1 MTVQNRN
8 LRGFVA
14 SCESID
20 LRKLTQSHKTIK
32 GLLLAAILLPTEAAA
47 QVEVRLYGEECQK
60 LEAVDGII
68 TSDCRVRPDII
79 VTASS
84 AKQAPENTGR
94 AITLIQNHQVELA
107 QPSTVADLLARTPGV
122 TVSNTGPIGGF
133 SAVRIRGAEGEQTL
147 TLIDGIRVNDPSSPG
162 GGFDFGNLLI
172 GNIDR
177 VEVLRGPNSVPW
189 GSQAIGGVVNIITAR
204 PGSANN
210 RALRAEYGSN
220 NRTNLVGQYGIS
232 GERISASLGGGF
244 FRDDGITAAANGS
257 EADGYKQYATN
268 GRIEVKLSDAVSID
282 LRGFYSHSRAELDGF
297 PPPLYSLSDTPEYS
311 TGQQVIG
318 YAGIHADIGH
328 LKNRIALT
336 VNDIN
341 RDNFAA
347 SGAAAPDF
355 LSRGRTERFEY
366 QGDWQ
371 LSQPVRAV
379 FGIEHERSRFTD
391 GFAPAKTRHSGA
403 YVQAIIDPLD
413 TITITLGARVDD
425 HKSFGTKATFSAN
438 AAWRPT
444 SQTVIRAA
452 YGEGFKAPTL
462 YQLFSFYGDPGLQ
475 PEVAKSYELGVE
487 QGLLNGQLRFGAT
500 AFQRRTQNMIDFDL
514 FLYRYNN
521 IIRSRAE
528 GIETFI
534 ELHPSDGLS
543 FRANYTYVDS
553 EKREDGGAN
562 FVRHLRRPVHS
573 LNANID
579 WQASGKLKLGADLR
593 LASDSLD
600 GFGGSVRMDGYALA
614 GIRAAYDVSD
624 ALQLYGR
631 VENAGDT
638 DYQTVAG
645 YKAYGRNAHIGL
657 RAKF

>member
-1 MTVQNRN
+1 MYI
-8 LRGFVA
+8 LR
-14 SCESID
+14 
-20 LRKLTQSHKTIK
+20 LTAAA
-32 GLLLAAILLPTEAAA
+32 LAILPFGAQAQTTAETEEPIEDDGGCCSFYSERLPSRDLIVVTATGTELLS
-47 QVEVRLYGEECQK
+47 QKSGYSVSNIGIDEIEVR
-60 LEAVDGII
+60 
-68 TSDCRVRPDII
+68 
-79 VTASS
+79 
-84 AKQAPENTGR
+84 
-94 AITLIQNHQVELA
+94 
-107 QPSTVADLLARTPGV
+107 QPSTLSDLLATLPGV

-147 TLIDGIRVNDPSSPG
+147 TLIDGVRVNDPSSPG

-204 PGSANN
+204 PGSTNN

-220 NRTNLVGQYGIS
+220 NRANLVGQYGIS
-232 GERISASLGGGF
+232 GDRISASLGGGF
-244 FRDDGITAAANGS
+244 FRDDGISAAANGN
-257 EADGYKQYATN
+257 EADGYKQYAAN
-268 GRIEVKLSDAVSID
+268 GTLEVKISEAVSID
-282 LRGFYSHSRAELDGF
+282 LRGYFAHSRAELDGF
-297 PPPLYSLSDTPEYS
+297 PPPFFSLSDTPEYS

-318 YAGIHADIGH
+318 YAGINAELGQ
-328 LKNRIALT
+328 LKNRFALT
-336 VNDIN
+336 INDIN
-341 RDNFAA
+341 RDNFATP
-347 SGAAAPDF
+347 GALAPDF
-355 LSRGRTERFEY
+355 LSRGRTERIEY

-371 LSQPVRAV
+371 LAQSLRAV

-403 YVQAIIDPLD
+403 FAQAIIDPTDAL
-413 TITITLGARVDD
+413 TITMGARVDD
-425 HKSFGTKATFSAN
+425 HKSYGTKATFSAN
-438 AAWRPT
+438 AAWRP
-444 SQTVIRAA
+444 SAQTVVRAA

-475 PEVAKSYELGVE
+475 PEVAKSYELGFE
-487 QGLLNGQLRFGAT
+487 QSVLEGQLRFGVT

-514 FLYRYNN
+514 FFFRYNN
-521 IIRSRAE
+521 IIRSRAK
-528 GIETFI
+528 GIESFV
-534 ELHPSDGLS
+534 ELRPSDRLS
-543 FRANYTYVDS
+543 VRANYSHVDS
-553 EKREDGGAN
+553 EKREDGAAN

-573 LNANID
+573 LNASID

-600 GFGGSVRMDGYALA
+600 GFGGSVRMDGYALV
-614 GIRAAYDVSD
+614 GVRAAYDVSD

>member
-1 MTVQNRN
+1 MQI
-8 LRGFVA
+8 LR
-14 SCESID
+14 
-20 LRKLTQSHKTIK
+20 LTAAA
-32 GLLLAAILLPTEAAA
+32 LAILPFSAQAQSTTETEDAVEDDGGCCSFYSERLPSRDLI
-47 QVEVRLYGEECQK
+47 V
-60 LEAVDGII
+60 
-68 TSDCRVRPDII
+68 
-79 VTASS
+79 VTA
-84 AKQAPENTGR
+84 TG
-94 AITLIQNHQVELA
+94 TELLSQKSGYSVSNIGIDEIELR
-107 QPSTVADLLARTPGV
+107 QPSTLSDLLATLPGV

-147 TLIDGIRVNDPSSPG
+147 TLIDGVRVNDPSSPG

-172 GNIDR
+172 SNIDR

-210 RALRAEYGSN
+210 RAVRAEYGSN

-232 GERISASLGGGF
+232 GDRISASLGGGY
-244 FRDDGITAAANGS
+244 FRDDGISAASNGS
-257 EADGYKQYATN
+257 EADGYKQYAAN
-268 GRIEVKLSDAVSID
+268 GALEVKLSDTVSID

-297 PPPLYSLSDTPEYS
+297 PPPFYSLSDTPEYS

-318 YAGIHADIGH
+318 YAGIHADMGN
-328 LKNRIALT
+328 LKNRIVLT

-341 RDNFAA
+341 RDNYAA
-347 SGAAAPDF
+347 PGAAAPDF

-371 LSQPVRAV
+371 LAPPVRAV
-379 FGIEHERSRFTD
+379 FGVEHERSRFTD

-403 YVQAIIDPLD
+403 YAQAIIDPTE
-413 TITITLGARVDD
+413 TITITMGARVDD
-425 HKSFGTKATFSAN
+425 HKSFGSKATFSAN
-438 AAWRPT
+438 AAWRPK

-475 PEVAKSYELGVE
+475 PEVAKSYELGFE
-487 QGLLNGQLRFGAT
+487 QGLLEGQLRFGAT

-514 FLYRYNN
+514 LTYRYNN
-521 IIRSRAE
+521 IIRSRAK
-528 GIETFI
+528 GIETFV
-534 ELHPSDGLS
+534 ELRPSDHLS
-543 FRANYTYVDS
+543 VRANYSYVDS
-553 EKREDGGAN
+553 EKREDGAAN

-573 LNANID
+573 LNASID
-579 WQASGKLKLGADLR
+579 WQAMAKLKLGADLR

-600 GFGGSVRMDGYALA
+600 GFGGSVRMDGYALV

-624 ALQLYGR
+624 ALELYSR
-631 VENAGDT
+631 VENAADA

>member
-1 MTVQNRN
+1 MYI
-8 LRGFVA
+8 LR
-14 SCESID
+14 
-20 LRKLTQSHKTIK
+20 LTAAA
-32 GLLLAAILLPTEAAA
+32 LAILPFGAQAQTTAETEEPIEDDGGCCSFYSERLPSRDLIVVTATGTELLS
-47 QVEVRLYGEECQK
+47 QKSGYSVSNIGIDEIEVR
-60 LEAVDGII
+60 
-68 TSDCRVRPDII
+68 
-79 VTASS
+79 
-84 AKQAPENTGR
+84 
-94 AITLIQNHQVELA
+94 
-107 QPSTVADLLARTPGV
+107 QPSTLSDLLATLPGV

-147 TLIDGIRVNDPSSPG
+147 TLIDGVRVNDPSSPG

-172 GNIDR
+172 GNLDR

-220 NRTNLVGQYGIS
+220 NRANLVGQYGIS
-232 GERISASLGGGF
+232 GDRISASLGGGF
-244 FRDDGITAAANGS
+244 FRDDGISAAANGS
-257 EADGYKQYATN
+257 EADGYKQYAAN
-268 GRIEVKLSDAVSID
+268 GTLEVKLSDAVSID

-297 PPPLYSLSDTPEYS
+297 PPPFYSLSDTPEYS

-318 YAGIHADIGH
+318 YAGINAEIGN
-328 LKNRIALT
+328 LKNWIALT

-347 SGAAAPDF
+347 VGAEAPDF

-366 QGDWQ
+366 KGDWQ
-371 LSQPVRAV
+371 LAQPVRAV
-379 FGIEHERSRFTD
+379 FGVEHERSHFTD
-391 GFAPAKTRHSGA
+391 GFAPAKTRHTGA
-403 YVQAIIDPLD
+403 FAQAIIDPTDAL
-413 TITITLGARVDD
+413 TITMGARVDD
-425 HKSFGTKATFSAN
+425 HKSYGTKATFSAN
-438 AAWRPT
+438 AAWRP
-444 SQTVIRAA
+444 SAQTVVRAA

-475 PEVAKSYELGVE
+475 PEVAKSYELGFE
-487 QGLLNGQLRFGAT
+487 QSVLEGQLRFGVT

-514 FLYRYNN
+514 FFFRYNN
-521 IIRSRAE
+521 IIRSRAK
-528 GIETFI
+528 GIESFV
-534 ELHPSDGLS
+534 ELRPSDRFS
-543 FRANYTYVDS
+543 VRANYSYVDS
-553 EKREDGGAN
+553 EKREDGAAN

-573 LNANID
+573 LNASID

-600 GFGGSVRMDGYALA
+600 GFGGSVRMDGYALV
-614 GIRAAYDVSD
+614 GVRAAYDVSD

-631 VENAGDT
+631 VENAGDS

>member
-1 MTVQNRN
+1 MYI
-8 LRGFVA
+8 LR
-14 SCESID
+14 
-20 LRKLTQSHKTIK
+20 LTAAA
-32 GLLLAAILLPTEAAA
+32 LAILPFGAQAQTTAETEEPIEDDGGCCSFYSERLPSRDLIVVTATGTELLS
-47 QVEVRLYGEECQK
+47 QKSGYSVSNIGIDEIEVR
-60 LEAVDGII
+60 
-68 TSDCRVRPDII
+68 
-79 VTASS
+79 
-84 AKQAPENTGR
+84 
-94 AITLIQNHQVELA
+94 
-107 QPSTVADLLARTPGV
+107 QPSTLSDLLATLPGV

-147 TLIDGIRVNDPSSPG
+147 TLIDGVRVNDPSSPG

-172 GNIDR
+172 GNLDR

-220 NRTNLVGQYGIS
+220 NRANLVGQYGIS
-232 GERISASLGGGF
+232 GDRISASLGGGF
-244 FRDDGITAAANGS
+244 FRNDGISAAANGS
-257 EADGYKQYATN
+257 EADGYKQYAAN
-268 GRIEVKLSDAVSID
+268 GILEVKLSDAVSID
-282 LRGFYSHSRAELDGF
+282 LRGYYAHSRAELDGF
-297 PPPLYSLSDTPEYS
+297 PPPFYSLSDTPEYS

-318 YAGIHADIGH
+318 YVGINAELGK
-328 LKNRIALT
+328 LQNRLALT

-341 RDNFAA
+341 RDNFATP
-347 SGAAAPDF
+347 GAATPDF

-371 LSQPVRAV
+371 LAEPLRAV

-391 GFAPAKTRHSGA
+391 GFAPAKTRHTGA
-403 YVQAIIDPLD
+403 FAQAIIDPTDAL
-413 TITITLGARVDD
+413 TITMGARVDD
-425 HKSFGTKATFSAN
+425 HKSYGTKATFSAN
-438 AAWRPT
+438 AAWRP
-444 SQTVIRAA
+444 SAQTVVRAA

-475 PEVAKSYELGVE
+475 PEVAKSYELGFE
-487 QGLLNGQLRFGAT
+487 QSVLEGQLRFGVT

-514 FLYRYNN
+514 FFFRYNN
-521 IIRSRAE
+521 IIRSRAK
-528 GIETFI
+528 GIESFV
-534 ELHPSDGLS
+534 ELRPSDRFS
-543 FRANYTYVDS
+543 VRANYSYVDS
-553 EKREDGGAN
+553 EKREDGAAN

-573 LNANID
+573 LNASID

-600 GFGGSVRMDGYALA
+600 GFGGSVRMDGYALV
-614 GIRAAYDVSD
+614 GVRAAYDVSD
-624 ALQLYGR
+624 ELQLYGR
-631 VENAGDT
+631 VENAGDS

>member
-1 MTVQNRN
+1 MQI
-8 LRGFVA
+8 LR
-14 SCESID
+14 
-20 LRKLTQSHKTIK
+20 LTAAA
-32 GLLLAAILLPTEAAA
+32 LAILPFSAHAQTTAETEDPIEDDSGCCSFYSERLPSRDLI
-47 QVEVRLYGEECQK
+47 V
-60 LEAVDGII
+60 
-68 TSDCRVRPDII
+68 
-79 VTASS
+79 VTA
-84 AKQAPENTGR
+84 TG
-94 AITLIQNHQVELA
+94 TELLSQKSGYSVSNIGIDEIELR
-107 QPSTVADLLARTPGV
+107 QPSTLSDLLATLPGV

-147 TLIDGIRVNDPSSPG
+147 TLIDGVRVNDPSSPG

-177 VEVLRGPNSVPW
+177 IEVLRGPNSVPW

-210 RALRAEYGSN
+210 RSVRAEYGSN
-220 NRTNLVGQYGIS
+220 NRTNLVGQYGVS
-232 GERISASLGGGF
+232 GDRVSASLGGGF
-244 FRDDGITAAANGS
+244 FRDDGISAAASGS
-257 EADGYKQYATN
+257 EADGYKQYAAN
-268 GRIEVKLSDAVSID
+268 GILEVKLSDAVSID
-282 LRGFYSHSRAELDGF
+282 LRGYYAHSRAELDGF
-297 PPPLYSLSDTPEYS
+297 PPPFYSLSDTPEYS

-318 YAGIHADIGH
+318 YVGINAELGK
-328 LKNRIALT
+328 LQNRLALT

-341 RDNFAA
+341 RDNFATP
-347 SGAAAPDF
+347 GAATPDF

-371 LSQPVRAV
+371 LAEPLRAV

-391 GFAPAKTRHSGA
+391 GFAPAKTRHTGA
-403 YVQAIIDPLD
+403 FAQAIIDPTDAL
-413 TITITLGARVDD
+413 TITMGARVDD
-425 HKSFGTKATFSAN
+425 HKSYGTKATFSAN
-438 AAWRPT
+438 AAWRP
-444 SQTVIRAA
+444 SAQTVIRAA

-462 YQLFSFYGDPGLQ
+462 YQLFSFYGDPDLK
-475 PEVAKSYELGVE
+475 PEVAKSYELGFE
-487 QGLLNGQLRFGAT
+487 QSVLDGQLRFGAT

-514 FLYRYNN
+514 FFFRYNN
-521 IIRSRAE
+521 IIRSRAK
-528 GIETFI
+528 GIETFV
-534 ELHPSDGLS
+534 ELRPSDRFS
-543 FRANYTYVDS
+543 VRANYSYVDS
-553 EKREDGGAN
+553 EKRENGAAN

-573 LNANID
+573 LNASID

-600 GFGGSVRMDGYALA
+600 GFGGSVRMDGYALL

-631 VENAGDT
+631 VENAGDS

-645 YKAYGRNAHIGL
+645 YEAYGRNAHIGL